1 MPELSNPEIA
11 KGLRY
16 GGRLYPTLALAFVV
30 LLAAWMGNA
39 NGGYFVGDWA
49 WPAFALAVGAL
60 FVAFI
65 GPLGGVDSRWA
76 VLALGLF
83 GAYTGWTLISL
94 LWAANKGDAWLG
106 AGQTYLYLL
115 AFLVTVGLVALN
127 ASRRWVLAVASL
139 GPATI
144 AALTLLALPTQS
156 GELFDDG
163 RLVGTVGYY
172 NGEAAFLLVPFWVS
186 VYVAGSRRVNV
197 FLRAAVLAGAVLSLN
212 LAIMTQSR
220 GAMVAMAFS
229 LLVFFVFSGQRLR
242 GLLAL
247 LPLAVALFLAFPGL
261 NGVYVT
267 LSEGGDVAA
276 ALRGPLPVVWLGA
289 LGAGLYGLVWGLVDA
304 RWRPGTQSVR
314 IAGAV
319 VLAAVVILFA
329 VGTTLFVERVGD
341 PVEVAQQRWEA
352 FKTNDTTGEDQS
364 RYLSVSGNGRATLW
378 KVAWEDFSARPIL
391 GVGTH
396 NWEGTYYE
404 LRDQTSGFARQPHS
418 LPLEVLSERG
428 VVGGALFF
436 GFLAVCVASGLW
448 ERFTRFHSE
457 GKGQA
462 GALVAA
468 VAYWFVHSSADW
480 FWQIPAV
487 TLPAIVFLAL
497 LVAPWGGESER
508 VSARWPLRM
517 GGVGLAVL
525 ALLVF
530 APLFVADHG
539 LARSVATENPEAAL
553 AAVESAQK
561 YNPLEPR
568 LAQREAEVAKASGD
582 WGRAEDAYKR
592 VIRLNP
598 EHYAPYAVLAES
610 YMVRGRTGEALRY
623 YQKAHTLNPLD
634 TELNQQIKRLRSADS
649 RRPINLD
656 GQADSTDRG

>member
-1 MPELSNPEIA
+1 M
-11 KGLRY
+11 
-16 GGRLYPTLALAFVV
+16 
-30 LLAAWMGNA
+30 
-39 NGGYFVGDWA
+39 
-49 WPAFALAVGAL
+49 
-60 FVAFI
+60 
-65 GPLGGVDSRWA
+65 
-76 VLALGLF
+76 
-83 GAYTGWTLISL
+83 
-94 LWAANKGDAWLG
+94 
-106 AGQTYLYLL
+106 
-115 AFLVTVGLVALN
+115 
-127 ASRRWVLAVASL
+127 
-139 GPATI
+139 
-144 AALTLLALPTQS
+144 
-156 GELFDDG
+156 
-163 RLVGTVGYY
+163 
-172 NGEAAFLLVPFWVS
+172 
-186 VYVAGSRRVNV
+186 
-197 FLRAAVLAGAVLSLN
+197 
-212 LAIMTQSR
+212 
-220 GAMVAMAFS
+220 AMAVS

-267 LSEGGDVAA
+267 LSEGGDVAM
-276 ALRGPLPVVWLGA
+276 ALQGPLPIVWLGA

-304 RWRPGTQSVR
+304 RWRPGTRSVR
-314 IAGAV
+314 IAGAA
-319 VLAAVVILFA
+319 VLAAVLILFA

-352 FKTNDTTGEDQS
+352 FEANDTTGEAQS

-378 KVAWEDFSARPIL
+378 KVAWEDFSTHPIL

-508 VSARWPLRM
+508 VFARWPLRM

-539 LARSVATENPEAAL
+539 LARSVATENPKAAL
-553 AAVESAQK
+553 ATVESAQK

-592 VIRLNP
+592 AIRLNP

-634 TELNQQIKRLRSADS
+634 TELKQQIKRLRSADS
-649 RRPINLD
+649 RRTINLD
-656 GQADSTDRG
+656 GREDSTDRG

>member
-11 KGLRY
+11 KSLRR

-30 LLAAWMGNA
+30 LLAAWMSNAA

-49 WPAFALAVGAL
+49 WPAFALAVGTL

-94 LWAANKGDAWLG
+94 LWAANKGAAWLG
-106 AGQTYLYLL
+106 AGQTHLYLL
-115 AFLVTVGLVALN
+115 AFLMTVGLVALN

-144 AALTLLALPTQS
+144 AALTLLALPTRS

-220 GAMVAMAFS
+220 GAMVAMVVS
-229 LLVFFVFSGQRLR
+229 LLVFFIFSGQRLR

-247 LPLAVALFLAFPGL
+247 LPLAVALFLAFPDL
-261 NGVYVT
+261 NGIYVT
-267 LSEGGDVAA
+267 LSEGGDVAM
-276 ALRGPLPVVWLGA
+276 ALRGVLPIVWLGA

-304 RWRPGTQSVR
+304 RWRPGTRSVR
-314 IAGAV
+314 IAGAAG
-319 VLAAVVILFA
+319 LAAVLILFA

-352 FKTNDTTGEDQS
+352 FKTNDATREDQS

-378 KVAWEDFSARPIL
+378 KVAWEDFSAHPIL
-391 GVGTH
+391 GVGAH

-468 VAYWFVHSSADW
+468 LAYWFVHSSADW

-497 LVAPWGGESER
+497 LVAPWRGESER
-508 VSARWPLRM
+508 VSARWPLRV

-539 LARSVATENPEAAL
+539 LAQSVTTENSKAAL

-561 YNPLEPR
+561 YNPLETR
-568 LAQREAEVAKASGD
+568 LAQREAEVAKAAGD
-582 WGRAEDAYKR
+582 WGRAENAYKR
-592 VIRLNP
+592 AIRLNP
-598 EHYAPYAVLAES
+598 EHYAPYAILAES
-610 YMVRGRTGEALRY
+610 YTVRGRTGEALRY
-623 YQKAHTLNPLD
+623 YQMAHALNPLD
-634 TELNQQIKRLRSADS
+634 TELNQQIKRLRSAD
-649 RRPINLD
+649 
-656 GQADSTDRG
+656 RGESKVAR